1 MMAFESLAELV
12 SMGSHGPYVW
22 TAWGATLGFLL
33 LSVILVRGESRGVRR
48 TLRRRLRRDAA
59 VASSPSEDQDEG

>member
-33 LSVILVRGESRGVRR
+33 LSVILVRGE
-48 TLRRRLRRDAA
+48 AA
-59 VASSPSEDQDEG
+59 VFGAPCAAG